1 VTGLW
6 IRLAGGSS
14 SFASKAPA
22 SHNPADT
29 IFIAP
34 MDHKVHRFDRAGKP
48 SGGRV

>member
-1 VTGLW
+1 VTALW

-14 SFASKAPA
+14 SFAIMA
-22 SHNPADT
+22 SSRHNPDDT

-48 SGGRV
+48 AGGRV